1 MQLGLM
7 ICKASKIRAYRRS
20 NASLRDSERCDSL
33 LRLCHSALK
42 FARRKNFFAR
52 FPPFKASF
60 SRKEAVEPRGG
71 TPGQL
76 LGALPAVKITPK
88 VHISRVI

>member
-7 ICKASKIRAYRRS
+7 ICKASKIRAFRRS
-20 NASLRDSERCDSL
+20 NASLRDSESCDSL
-33 LRLCHSALK
+33 LGLCHSTLR
-42 FARRKNFFAR
+42 FARRKNFLAR
-52 FPPFKASF
+52 FPPFKTSF
-60 SRKEAVEPRGG
+60 SRQEAVEPRGS
-71 TPGQL
+71 TLGQL